1 MFKLQHS
8 RPMRKS
14 RFSLEEIEDVL
25 YGEGPVPVHEIRMR
39 SGLPEIYTGTNGGRD
54 FLLAVAY
61 GTCRFGDCQL
71 VWEVDADG
79 FYGLRWENPDYIY
92 VLTADGYDISVG
104 GKYIE

>member
-1 MFKLQHS
+1 MSEH
-8 RPMRKS
+8 RPMRRSPYTLDQIEEKVGAEGV
-14 RFSLEEIEDVL
+14 RFEDVRL
-25 YGEGPVPVHEIRMR
+25 RR
-39 SGLPEIYTGTNGGRD
+39 RWPELSSGTNGGRD

-104 GKYIE
+104 GKYINE